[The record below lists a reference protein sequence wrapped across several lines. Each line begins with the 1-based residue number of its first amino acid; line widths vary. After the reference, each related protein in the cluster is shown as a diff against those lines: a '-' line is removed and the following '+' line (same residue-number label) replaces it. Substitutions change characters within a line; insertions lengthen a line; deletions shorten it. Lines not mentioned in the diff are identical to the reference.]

1 MGNQI
6 SLFYWSSKIFEK
18 KDQENYGDIL
28 SSQIVR
34 WVSGKRVVFFNAPR
48 KRKKWFK
55 KPYLMAI
62 GSIMSHTQPKAK
74 VWGSGIIS
82 RKDLFSNASFYAV
95 RGPLSRKR
103 ILELGYECPEVYG
116 DPAILLPKYYRPAIK
131 KIYKYGF
138 IPHYV
143 DQQIVDE
150 WYGNED
156 HVNVLNLI
164 HDDVL
169 FTTDRILECERI
181 ISSSLHGVIVA
192 QAYGIQAI
200 WVQFSNKLS
209 GDNVKYEDYFLSVGI
224 KPYQPIFVD
233 KKRSLKEYEKVF
245 SIVETLPSEMKI
257 KKVQS
262 ALIQAFPREH
272 L

>member
-1 MGNQI
+1 MEIQ
-6 SLFYWSSKIFEK
+6 
-18 KDQENYGDIL
+18 
-28 SSQIVR
+28 
-34 WVSGKRVVFFNAPR
+34 
-48 KRKKWFK
+48 
-55 KPYLMAI
+55 
-62 GSIMSHTQPKAK
+62 
-74 VWGSGIIS
+74 
-82 RKDLFSNASFYAV
+82 
-95 RGPLSRKR
+95 
-103 ILELGYECPEVYG
+103 
-116 DPAILLPKYYRPAIK
+116 PKYYRPAIK

-143 DQQIVDE
+143 DQQIVEE

-156 HVNVLNLI
+156 HVTVLNLI

-169 FTTDRILECERI
+169 FTTDRILECEHV

-192 QAYGIQAI
+192 QAYGIPAI

-224 KPYQPIFVD
+224 KPYQPIYVD
-233 KKRSLKEYEKVF
+233 KKRTLKEYEAVF
-245 SIVETLPSEMKI
+245 SMVETLPSEMRI
-257 KKVQS
+257 KKVQN